1 MHSHQAYD
9 QTPAGKHEL
18 EAEMEDY
25 DAPDVEYVEVSVCFV
40 LLFGWLISGVT
51 SLVCWL
57 VDVLFVSQLLDAP
70 RSDFH

>member
-1 MHSHQAYD
+1 MHSNQAYN
-9 QTPAGKHEL
+9 QTPAGKREL
-18 EAEMEDY
+18 EADDY
-25 DAPDVEYVEVSVCFV
+25 DAPDVEYVEVTVCFV